1 MAFVA
6 KYYPIWG
13 KKEFWLRRSTTKN
26 FLMFAVVQNGGGTHL
41 VARSTDCGKTKAV
54 IEELKFLAKSRSLI
68 LCSSKIQIS
77 NAAEMNVANQK

>member
-1 MAFVA
+1 MMSFVA
-6 KYYPIWG
+6 KYFPIWG

-26 FLMFAVVQNGGGTHL
+26 FLMFAVVQNGGTHL

-68 LCSSKIQIS
+68 LGSSKIQIS